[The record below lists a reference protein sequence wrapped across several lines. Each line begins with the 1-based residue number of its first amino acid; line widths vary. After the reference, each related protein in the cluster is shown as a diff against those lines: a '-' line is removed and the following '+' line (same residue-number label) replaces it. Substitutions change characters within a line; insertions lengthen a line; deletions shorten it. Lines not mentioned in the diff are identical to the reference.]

1 MGSAS
6 SPAERSALMPTTH
19 GAAPDSRG
27 AKCVRSRVGSSA
39 SGAGSIP
46 ARTLPIAL
54 ALVLL
59 TGCAHRIEYRAIPAW
74 LIPPPPVLPMITAAE
89 LQCLAPE
96 VYVRLARRDR
106 LRAQEAAELRAL
118 LGDEN
123 ER

>member
-6 SPAERSALMPTTH
+6 SPVERSAPQPTTH

-27 AKCVRSRVGSSA
+27 AKCVRGRVESPA

-46 ARTLPIAL
+46 ARTLPITL

-59 TGCAHRIEYRAIPAW
+59 TGCAHRIEYRPVPAW
-74 LIPPPPVLPMITAAE
+74 LIPQPPVLPTVTAAE

-106 LRAQEAAELRAL
+106 LRAQEAAELRAI
-118 LGDEN
+118 LGDAD